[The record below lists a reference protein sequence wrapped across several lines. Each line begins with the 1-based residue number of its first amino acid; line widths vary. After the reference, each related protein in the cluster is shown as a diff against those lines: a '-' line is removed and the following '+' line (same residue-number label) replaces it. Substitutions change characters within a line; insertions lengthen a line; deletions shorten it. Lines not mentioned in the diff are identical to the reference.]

1 VVSAG
6 ITNAIGMK
14 AGKEGKQAATGSQ
27 TPQFGR
33 LAWLAVTDHEL
44 ALVELKG
51 SAGLHLEQ
59 VIERIPR
66 SEVASAEL
74 GRGVLFAPPLTVGFT
89 NGDIWR
95 LEVPI
100 TSKKQAK
107 ELVHPPSAMT
117 EPATFRPA
125 HGPSDGCAPRGALRD
140 PAGAAHRVHEHASA
154 AMICA
159 RMPLASRPRRT
170 GRVVAGLIA
179 VATVA
184 WLLQASS
191 AGAAS
196 NGEIAV
202 VDSDSSVGL
211 SAIVLIPSDRLAT
224 SANSTI
230 VVSGPGTIG
239 NLQWTPD
246 GKTLVYDE
254 TARNRTDL
262 YAVDVASTQRTLLA
276 ANLPIS
282 FDGVVSPDGTTVAYW
297 RQSGH
302 AFALDLVGLDGRSP
316 RKLIAGLDPTWSADG
331 SRLALLTA
339 AGRIETIGADGSGEQ
354 SAGRVRNPAG
364 RVIEPGLITSF
375 AWAPDGES
383 FLVSAFYTSS
393 GNLVET
399 VASTGRTLHVL
410 SKKAIAFAAWSP
422 DGTQAAFT
430 ETHSK
435 TGEAAVVVNAGG
447 SGLHTAYT
455 SLGLI
460 DLAWSPDGTSIVTA
474 DGDRVRIVDAD
485 GTHPMVL
492 AYPGENHQLNDPAWQ
507 PLP

>member
-1 VVSAG
+1 MS
-6 ITNAIGMK
+6 
-14 AGKEGKQAATGSQ
+14 
-27 TPQFGR
+27 GR
-33 LAWLAVTDHEL
+33 SGARRFA
-44 ALVELKG
+44 
-51 SAGLHLEQ
+51 S
-59 VIERIPR
+59 VI
-66 SEVASAEL
+66 
-74 GRGVLFAPPLTVGFT
+74 
-89 NGDIWR
+89 
-95 LEVPI
+95 
-100 TSKKQAK
+100 
-107 ELVHPPSAMT
+107 
-117 EPATFRPA
+117 
-125 HGPSDGCAPRGALRD
+125 
-140 PAGAAHRVHEHASA
+140 
-154 AMICA
+154 
-159 RMPLASRPRRT
+159 
-170 GRVVAGLIA
+170 AGLIA
-179 VATVA
+179 VAAIVA
-184 WLLQASS
+184 GLLPVSS
-191 AGAAS
+191 AGAAG

-297 RQSGH
+297 RQSGR
-302 AFALDLVGLDGRSP
+302 AFAVDLVGLDGRSP

-331 SRLALLTA
+331 SRLAVLTA
-339 AGRIETIGADGSGEQ
+339 TGRIETIGADGSGEQ
-354 SAGRVRNPAG
+354 SAGQVRNPAG

-422 DGTQAAFT
+422 AGAQAAFT

-435 TGEAAVVVNAGG
+435 TGEAAVVVNADG

-474 DGDRVRIVDAD
+474 DGDRVRVVDAD